1 MVVGDGVTVVVL
13 AVVCVPVPE
22 PDPSVGGLLPSF
34 DSSLL
39 SFVGERVSNRM
50 LLIDMTLKHCTISKS
65 LVFGRLCNV

>member
-1 MVVGDGVTVVVL
+1 MTVVVLAVVL

-50 LLIDMTLKHCTISKS
+50 LLS
-65 LVFGRLCNV
+65 L